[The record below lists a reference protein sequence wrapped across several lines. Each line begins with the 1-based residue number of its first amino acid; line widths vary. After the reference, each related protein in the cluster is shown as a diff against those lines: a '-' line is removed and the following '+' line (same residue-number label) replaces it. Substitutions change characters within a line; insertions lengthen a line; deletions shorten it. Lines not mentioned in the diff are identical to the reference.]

1 MIRTP
6 AWSKGGIRRQV
17 TRKNKDAA
25 ECQVKVNRLGSESK
39 PENRHILFFFFFLS
53 SRSFYVCSLGKK
65 TDKGL
70 VRRTDNEQ
78 VRFTKDPKPSPVW

>member
-6 AWSKGGIRRQV
+6 AWSKGGIRRQE

-39 PENRHILFFFFFLS
+39 PENRHILFFFFFYLLDPS
-53 SRSFYVCSLGKK
+53 MSVA
-65 TDKGL
+65 L
-70 VRRTDNEQ
+70 VRRQ
-78 VRFTKDPKPSPVW
+78 TKD

>member
-6 AWSKGGIRRQV
+6 AWSKGGIRRQE

-39 PENRHILFFFFFLS
+39 PENRHILFFFFFHLLDPS
-53 SRSFYVCSLGKK
+53 MSVA
-65 TDKGL
+65 L
-70 VRRTDNEQ
+70 VRRQ
-78 VRFTKDPKPSPVW
+78 TKD

>member
-6 AWSKGGIRRQV
+6 AWSKGGIRRQE

-39 PENRHILFFFFFLS
+39 PENRHILFFFFFFHLLDPS
-53 SRSFYVCSLGKK
+53 MSVA
-65 TDKGL
+65 L
-70 VRRTDNEQ
+70 VRRQ
-78 VRFTKDPKPSPVW
+78 TKD